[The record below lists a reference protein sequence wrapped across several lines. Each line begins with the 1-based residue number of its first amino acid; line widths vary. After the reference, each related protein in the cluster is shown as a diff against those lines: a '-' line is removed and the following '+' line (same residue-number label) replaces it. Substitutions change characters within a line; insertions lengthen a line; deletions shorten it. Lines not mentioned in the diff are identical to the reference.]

1 MNLIVSSYRF
11 CRVLRIQAIFGDAI
25 RSFTNNK
32 IKVVQL
38 VEDMHGNSEMRIV
51 EKDAISVKSSAK
63 SSSVSSFVT
72 K

>member
-25 RSFTNNK
+25 RSLTNNK